1 MSIYYKIVKSDYK
14 MTEHIDYCKLSN
26 ETVVSISGN
35 VGGFG
40 GCSHGVCDTVV
51 VASNTTIDAS
61 YFFEECPILQ
71 EVSLGEKCSF
81 RGDNIFAGCSSLK
94 TLNASNGFRLVG
106 NATFTGCGFRELVIR
121 RGTIID
127 GNYSFGECLGLVS
140 VIIEDGV
147 VISGDETF
155 KDCLGLVSV
164 VIGNG
169 VVISGHDSFLNCP
182 RLIIIHIGNDV
193 QIQGNRTFAQ
203 CGEYYLTIPSQKPDL
218 IEIGHGVVIRGNETF
233 KNCHRMSIVCIGHRV
248 QILGNE
254 TFANCERLETL
265 RVGDDFTMTGKDNVA
280 GCRNISTSTH
290 GKNISYT
297 DDSYRINA

>member
-1 MSIYYKIVKSDYK
+1 
-14 MTEHIDYCKLSN
+14 MTENIEYCELSN
-26 ETVVSISGN
+26 ETVVQISGN
-35 VGGFG
+35 VRGFG
-40 GCSHGVCDTVV
+40 GCSRGVCNTVV
-51 VASNTTIDAS
+51 VTSKTTIDAS
-61 YFFEECPILQ
+61 YFFEECQILQ

-81 RGDNIFAGCSSLK
+81 RGDNNFARCSSLN
-94 TLNASNGFRLVG
+94 TLNASNGFCLVG

-121 RGTIID
+121 RGTTID
-127 GNYSFGECLGLVS
+127 GNYSFGNCKKIISL
-140 VIIEDGV
+140 IIEDGV

-155 KDCLGLVSV
+155 KDCLGLISV

-182 RLIIIHIGNDV
+182 RLIIIRIGNDV
-193 QIQGNRTFAQ
+193 QILGNGTFAE
-203 CGEYYLTIPSQKPDL
+203 CGKDYLTIPPQKQDL
-218 IEIGHGVVIRGNETF
+218 VEIGHGVVIRGNGTF
-233 KNCHRMSIVCIGHRV
+233 KNCHRMSIVRIGHRV
-248 QILGNE
+248 KILGNE

-290 GKNISYT
+290 GNNISYT